1 VDSDKLQ
8 EILVTHEQW
17 LNDDEGGERANLQWA
32 DLLGADLREA
42 NLRGANLL
50 GADLREADLRG
61 ANLRWADLRVAD
73 LRGANLRGADLREA
87 NLRGANLR
95 WVDLLGADLR
105 GADLRVANLR
115 GANLQWAD
123 LLGADLRVADLR
135 GADLDF
141 SVWPLWCGS
150 KNVKADNRLVY
161 QLVAHICGLD
171 CNTPEFKEIREF
183 LLPYAKQS
191 HRADDLGLG
200 ELNER

>member
-61 ANLRWADLRVAD
+61 AN
-73 LRGANLRGADLREA
+73 
-87 NLRGANLR
+87 
-95 WVDLLGADLR
+95 LR